1 MRNITIRALRT
12 FAQTTLGVYLAG
24 IVATG
29 TTLSGL
35 ANISLLDSAIAAGI
49 VSLLA
54 FAQNLLETTSDVN
67 YNRG

>member
-1 MRNITIRALRT
+1 MKNITIRALRT

-29 TTLSGL
+29 TSLSGL

-49 VSLLA
+49 VATLA
-54 FAQNLLETTSDVN
+54 FAQNLLEVGN
-67 YNRG
+67 GVRYNRG